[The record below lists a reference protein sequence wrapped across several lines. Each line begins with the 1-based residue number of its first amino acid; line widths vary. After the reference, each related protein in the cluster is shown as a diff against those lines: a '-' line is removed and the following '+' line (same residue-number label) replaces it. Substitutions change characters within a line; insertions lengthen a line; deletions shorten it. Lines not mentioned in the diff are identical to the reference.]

1 MLRRMLILFMAL
13 IMVCS
18 VCLAEAADT
27 GTTLGAKKVTEEPA
41 EEDEKYASFDCWQAR
56 NGNVVFAL
64 PGIPKACLHEG
75 DMDTYWKDSSVVWG
89 TCVHDGMEYQL
100 RRADIGPW
108 IEDLEKLYPEEDPA
122 QLRFHALY
130 GYASMQITSHEGST
144 GQPAV
149 NPETEMMLFSYTYP
163 DTPGVDYAAKAYL
176 DGTQATVLY
185 MGQCEHL
192 EEAQRRFT
200 KLTAE
205 EAAARTEDN
214 PYWLYFHGK
223 PVTFPRTPCI
233 YEKNGCADV
242 FCLADDLTRIIASYV
257 NVGLVLRG
265 DDPAEMEQI
274 LRQDAQDRIDSI
286 IGGTILEGSVSGDES
301 EWRYD
306 FTFMQSNSLNET
318 YPDTFRWRGVT
329 FIGEN
334 GVWTLACNDTET
346 GRAFIGSLG
355 EINDSTISPRYRLT
369 NSTLEA
375 QPRKQDG
382 APATLGQFVKDLTA
396 LLRANEDSEY
406 FDEEFVNIG
415 NAVQRDGKWV
425 CPVMFQAMDIMALLQ
440 LSSDGEDAA
449 VNEIRVLVGGDYE
462 EAVADILTSL
472 CIEAAEGKTDQ
483 VLKQLRKEGKRKDGG
498 NFRWKGERYEAEKRL
513 PSGGTPF
520 YRMTVRAL
528 NPAEQKPVPEAPDGS
543 NLFAKPAG
551 SVKQFRDRWYWLNW
565 NVFSGQYTLYHMDGD
580 TMEAEDG
587 TVSFVS
593 SFGNKCAVGLSAEFG
608 DLKAGVVRAK
618 VFGLNGDAEEVCM
631 GGLLAMACV
640 TGMPDEQ
647 FWLTLMMLSEY
658 PDLEDLAQMD
668 PVAGW
673 NGKRLVLSEEEFDGR
688 MIPTAYILDQ

>member
-1 MLRRMLILFMAL
+1 MKMKRLLGVLMACMLLATVLCCPAGPARA
-13 IMVCS
+13 
-18 VCLAEAADT
+18 AEADPKE
-27 GTTLGAKKVTEEPA
+27 TL
-41 EEDEKYASFDCWQAR
+41 EDSPLASFDCWQAR

-89 TCVHDGMEYQL
+89 TCVQDGMEYQL

-108 IEDLEKLYPEEDPA
+108 IEDLMATYPEDDPA
-122 QLRFHALY
+122 NLRYNALY
-130 GYASMQITSHEGST
+130 GYASMQITSHDGST

-214 PYWLYFHGK
+214 PYWLHFHGK
-223 PVTFPRTPCI
+223 SVTFPRTPCI
-233 YEKNGCADV
+233 YEKDGCADV

-257 NVGLVLRG
+257 NVGLVLSG
-265 DDPAEMEQI
+265 DDPAEVEPL

-286 IGGTILEGSVSGDES
+286 VGGTILEGSVSGDES

-306 FTFMQSNSLNET
+306 FTFMQENSLNET

-334 GVWTLACNDTET
+334 GIWTLACNDTET

-355 EINDSTISPRYRLT
+355 EITDATVSPQYRLT
-369 NSTLEA
+369 NSALEA
-375 QPRKQDG
+375 PPRKRDG

-396 LLRANEDSEY
+396 LLRANEDSEW
-406 FDEEFVNIG
+406 FDEEFVNVG
-415 NAVQRDGKWV
+415 DAVHSDGRWV
-425 CPVMFQAMDIMALLQ
+425 RPVMFQALDLMALLYV
-440 LSSDGEDAA
+440 SSDAEDAA

-462 EAVADILTSL
+462 EEVADILGSL

-483 VLKQLRKEGKRKDGG
+483 VLKQLRKEGKRRAGG
-498 NFRWKGERYEAEKRL
+498 NFQWKGERYEAEKSL
-513 PSGGTPF
+513 PSAGAPF
-520 YRMTVRAL
+520 YGMTVRAL

-543 NLFAKPAG
+543 NLFAVPAG
-551 SVKQFRDRWYWLNW
+551 SVKQFRDRWYRLNW
-565 NVFSGQYTLYHMDGD
+565 NVFSGKYTLYHMDGD
-580 TMEAEDG
+580 AMEAEDG
-587 TVSFVS
+587 TASYVS
-593 SFGNKCAVGLSAEFG
+593 SYGNKCAVGLSAESG
-608 DLKAGVVRAK
+608 DPQAGIVRAK
-618 VFGLNGDAEEVCM
+618 VFGLNGDVEEVCA
-631 GGLLAMACV
+631 GGLLALACV

-647 FWLTLMMLSEY
+647 FWLALMMLGEY
-658 PDLEDLAQMD
+658 PDWEDLAQLD
-668 PVAGW
+668 PIVGW
-673 NGKRLVLSEEEFDGR
+673 NGKQLVLSEEEFDGK
-688 MIPTAYILDQ
+688 MIPTAYILDEE

>member
-1 MLRRMLILFMAL
+1 MKMKRLLSVLMACAL
-13 IMVCS
+13 LAMVLCCPAGP
-18 VCLAEAADT
+18 VRAEEADT
-27 GTTLGAKKVTEEPA
+27 KETL
-41 EEDEKYASFDCWQAR
+41 EDSPLASFDCWQAR

-64 PGIPKACLHEG
+64 PGIPKACLHEE
-75 DMDTYWKDSSVVWG
+75 DWDTYWKDSSVVWG
-89 TCVHDGMEYQL
+89 TCVQDGMEYQL

-108 IEDLEKLYPEEDPA
+108 IEDLIATYPEDDPA
-122 QLRFHALY
+122 NLRYNALY
-130 GYASMQITSHEGST
+130 GYASMQITSHDGST

-192 EEAQRRFT
+192 EEAQKRFT

-214 PYWLYFHGK
+214 PYWLHFHGK

-233 YEKNGCADV
+233 YEKDGRADV

-257 NVGLVLRG
+257 NVGLVLGG
-265 DDPAEMEQI
+265 DDPAEVEPL

-286 IGGTILEGSVSGDES
+286 VGGTILEGSVSGDES

-306 FTFMQSNSLNET
+306 FTFMQENSLNET

-334 GVWTLACNDTET
+334 GIWTLACNDTET

-355 EINDSTISPRYRLT
+355 EITDATVSPRYRLT

-375 QPRKQDG
+375 PPRKRDG

-396 LLRANEDSEY
+396 LLRANEDSEW
-406 FDEEFVNIG
+406 FDEEFINIG
-415 NAVQRDGKWV
+415 DAVHSDGKWV
-425 CPVMFQAMDIMALLQ
+425 RPVMFQALDLMALLYV
-440 LSSDGEDAA
+440 SSDAEDAA

-462 EAVADILTSL
+462 EEVADILGSL

-483 VLKQLRKEGKRKDGG
+483 VLKQLRKEGKRRAGG
-498 NFRWKGERYEAEKRL
+498 NFRWKGERYEAEKSL
-513 PSGGTPF
+513 PSAGTPF
-520 YRMTVRAL
+520 YGMTVRAL

-543 NLFAKPAG
+543 NLFAVPAG
-551 SVKQFRDRWYWLNW
+551 SVKQFRDRWYRLNW
-565 NVFSGQYTLYHMDGD
+565 NVFGGKYTLYHMDGD
-580 TMEAEDG
+580 AMEAEDG
-587 TVSFVS
+587 TVSYVS
-593 SFGNKCAVGLSAEFG
+593 SYGNKCAVGLSAESG
-608 DLKAGVVRAK
+608 DPQAGIVRAK
-618 VFGLNGDAEEVCM
+618 VFGLNGDVEEVCA
-631 GGLLAMACV
+631 GGLLALACV

-647 FWLTLMMLSEY
+647 FWLTLMMLGEY
-658 PDLEDLAQMD
+658 PDWEDLAQLD
-668 PVAGW
+668 PIVGW
-673 NGKRLVLSEEEFDGR
+673 NGKQLVLSEEEFDGK
-688 MIPTAYILDQ
+688 MIPAAYILDEE